1 MEKLL
6 SRIDDVV
13 NCIKSSDDY
22 IKCIELQDKMSSN
35 SEITELVNRIKTL
48 QKKYIKSNYSPSI
61 KEELDKTNDELMNI
75 PFYAMYLSYLE
86 KVNYKIDYVKDYMN
100 DYFNKLLNEKY

>member
-6 SRIDDVV
+6 NKIDDLV
-13 NCIKSSDDY
+13 NCIKNSDDY
-22 IKCIELQDKMSSN
+22 IKCIELQEKMSSN
-35 SEITELVNRIKTL
+35 NEITDLVEKIKDL
-48 QKKYIKSNYSPSI
+48 QKKYIKSNYDTVI
-61 KEELDKTNDELMNI
+61 KKELDKTNDELMNI
-75 PFYAMYLSYLE
+75 PVYAMYLGYLE